1 MSEAKNSNLAPFRLL
16 VKLTNGVGDEFP

>member
-16 VKLTNGVGDEFP
+16 VKLTN

>member
-16 VKLTNGVGDEFP
+16 VKLTNGVGDE